1 MPTSRSAPRTTSS
14 AVSPATKKPSSGS
27 AASTATSFAAS
38 RKCNPPPQADT
49 FSSLSLKL
57 CWPWLMSASI
67 NISKPACSSPSST
80 KNSRK
85 ILTSEQKWPSQTKRQ
100 ALSDPAAIQLQRR
113 CSQNFAAARNH
124 RGTRYHIDHVAGNG
138 VFAEAG
144 ATVVAHRNVR
154 EWIHTENLKFFGA
167 KITPDQKKMVES
179 LVAPSVVYSDSLDL
193 YLGSRHLALH
203 YYPGHTGGDTVVGV
217 PDAHAV
223 FCGDLFWR
231 KTLPN
236 LIDASTDRWVTTLDK
251 LATIAPD
258 GTYVPGHGDI
268 GNSNDVKDFRG
279 YLVELRSS
287 VTAAQAAGKSGTEVV
302 DAVLPNLQTKYGTWE
317 FFKYFAKSNIA
328 DTAKE
333 LKGEKRVPSPPKD

>member
-1 MPTSRSAPRTTSS
+1 MIPPQFSFSGVARRILLPLAITAALAIPSIAALARTAAVPARPDAGKALFEIKKIGDGVYAAISPGESS
-14 AVSPATKKPSSGS
+14 AGANAGFVIGEDGVAVI
-27 AASTATSFAAS
+27 
-38 RKCNPPPQADT
+38 DT
-49 FSSLSLKL
+49 FEDAAAAKVLLEE
-57 CWPWLMSASI
+57 I
-67 NISKPACSSPSST
+67 
-80 KNSRK
+80 RK
-85 ILTSEQKWPSQTKRQ
+85 ITKLPIRFV
-100 ALSDPAAIQLQRR
+100 I
-113 CSQNFAAARNH
+113 NTH
-124 RGTRYHIDHVAGNG
+124 YHIDHVAGNG

-203 YYPGHTGGDTVVGV
+203 YYPGHTGGDTVVEV

-333 LKGEKRVPSPPKD
+333 LKGEKRIPSPPKD

>member
-1 MPTSRSAPRTTSS
+1 VISQQVRFNSIARRILLPLAIAAAIFIPSITALARPDADKALFEIKKIGDGVYAAISPGESS
-14 AVSPATKKPSSGS
+14 AGANAGFVIGDDGVAVI
-27 AASTATSFAAS
+27 
-38 RKCNPPPQADT
+38 DT
-49 FSSLSLKL
+49 FEDAAAAKVLLEE
-57 CWPWLMSASI
+57 I
-67 NISKPACSSPSST
+67 
-80 KNSRK
+80 RK
-85 ILTSEQKWPSQTKRQ
+85 ITKLPVRFV
-100 ALSDPAAIQLQRR
+100 I
-113 CSQNFAAARNH
+113 NTH
-124 RGTRYHIDHVAGNG
+124 YHIDHVAGNG
-138 VFAEAG
+138 VFAETG

-167 KITPDQKKMVES
+167 KITPEQKKMVES

-203 YYPGHTGGDTVVGV
+203 YYPGHTGGDTIVEV

-236 LIDASTDRWVTTLDK
+236 LIDASTDKWVATLDK

-258 GTYVPGHGDI
+258 GTYVPGHGDV
-268 GNSNDVKDFRG
+268 GNSSDVKDFRG

-287 VTAAQAAGKSGTEVV
+287 VTAAQSGGKSGTEVV